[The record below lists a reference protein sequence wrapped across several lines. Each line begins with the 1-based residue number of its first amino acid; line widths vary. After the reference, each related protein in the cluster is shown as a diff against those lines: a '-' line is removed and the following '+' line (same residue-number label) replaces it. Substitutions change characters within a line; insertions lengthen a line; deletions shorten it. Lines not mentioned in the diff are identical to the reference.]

1 MLPQHKNIL
10 ANVTDENESQ
20 TNGSISN
27 SKMSSL
33 QASDISEGMTTN
45 ISNIEDKH
53 KCYASVLSSSS
64 SKRNYTSL
72 CVLC

>member
-1 MLPQHKNIL
+1 MLAQHKNIL

-33 QASDISEGMTTN
+33 QASDN
-45 ISNIEDKH
+45 
-53 KCYASVLSSSS
+53 
-64 SKRNYTSL
+64 
-72 CVLC
+72 